1 MVMSI
6 ASRCPKEEE
15 WISEGK
21 GQKAALLQVRR
32 NPLVS
37 ICSQKLRRKI

>member
-1 MVMSI
+1 MSI
-6 ASRCPKEEE
+6 ASRCLKDEE
-15 WISEGK
+15 WISEGQ
-21 GQKAALLQVRR
+21 GQKAVPLQVKR